1 MRIIPTSTPPTEP
14 AIINASGASGV
25 LPPLGVNDDDDSLPS
40 FSSSPIS
47 FKAAKNIARRM
58 RNDLQPQTRDR
69 MWRFKKY
76 TNCFKAKHAI
86 SWAHNNI
93 SSDELVAINVLNQL
107 VNFGLLT
114 HVVDPQ
120 KRFCLGE
127 NRVLYFRIATAEMIE
142 RRLSVSPGRGVHIM
156 AGNYG
161 GIVEV
166 ADDMKDMD
174 IHKKIHNF
182 DHILQQTVKEL
193 NETHG
198 RLELMRQEVRGLI
211 AQQISTCIM
220 ISLLYMLLFLV
231 MSTSILNWITI
242 GGITIAMIISARCG
256 LRSVSMWSDLD
267 SRTDMPTSID
277 MNEDNSSREDSAV
290 NRTGK
295 SYEQT
300 PITSSITSAI
310 TKSIRSVSGRNKKEL
325 RRLQSIEERPTT
337 VMREAYT
344 LPDVDK
350 WQHKPLFICVNSP
363 VIPNQVPDYGV
374 GELPTGVPFKFSSDL
389 FEGTCLFRIKGCKS
403 DNPEGDREYFDGRKR
418 IYQSVVQGR
427 FKEEVSVADVCTGHE
442 FARPLKNLPHP
453 FILKTATSFI
463 SKIAL
468 GCNIEIH
475 TSQPFME
482 ATLLGTSQVVRGDEP
497 GNEPNITCNEIEE
510 DCSVFGG
517 DFSNGN
523 VSSSRRKRIFSNP
536 AKCKQYT
543 FDTDTVYTFEF
554 YQNLFDV
561 KSYSLD
567 LGFIKLGAINVLSGQ
582 PIQWL
587 GKTRDGRY
595 LWSFQLW
602 HSKLLKETNSS

>member
-1 MRIIPTSTPPTEP
+1 MTSIATNSTSPP
-14 AIINASGASGV
+14 S
-25 LPPLGVNDDDDSLPS
+25 PPLGGNDNDDDSLPS
-40 FSSSPIS
+40 YSSPIS
-47 FKAAKNIARRM
+47 FKSAKTIAQRM
-58 RNDLQPQTRDR
+58 RNDLQPLTRDR

-76 TNCFKAKHAI
+76 PNCFKATHAI

-93 SSDELVAINVLNQL
+93 SSDELVAINILNQL

-114 HVVDPQ
+114 HVVDPT
-120 KRFCLGE
+120 KRFCMGE
-127 NRVLYFRIATAEMIE
+127 NRVLYFRIATDEMIE
-142 RRLSVSPGRGVHIM
+142 KRLSVSHGRTLM
-156 AGNYG
+156 TGNYG
-161 GIVEV
+161 SIVGV
-166 ADDMKDMD
+166 TDDMNNID
-174 IHKKIHNF
+174 IHKKIHNL

-198 RLELMRQEVRGLI
+198 RLELMRQEVGGLI
-211 AQQISTCIM
+211 SQQISTCIM
-220 ISLLYMLLFLV
+220 ISLLYMLTLFLV
-231 MSTSILNWITI
+231 VSTSSLNWITI
-242 GGITIAMIISARCG
+242 GGITIVMIISARCG
-256 LRSVSMWSDLD
+256 LKSVSLWSDIE

-277 MNEDNSSREDSAV
+277 MDTMNEDNSSREDRAV
-290 NRTGK
+290 MRTVK
-295 SYEQT
+295 PYEQT
-300 PITSSITSAI
+300 PITTSITSAI
-310 TKSIRSVSGRNKKEL
+310 SKSIRSISGRDKKEL
-325 RRLQSIEERPTT
+325 KRLQSIEKRPRT

-350 WQHKPLFICVNSP
+350 WQHKPLFICTNTP
-363 VIPNQVPDYGV
+363 AIANQVPDYGV
-374 GELPTGVPFKFSSDL
+374 GDLPLGVPFKFSSEL

-403 DNPEGDREYFDGRKR
+403 DNPEGDRTYFDGRKR

-427 FKEEVSVADVCTGHE
+427 IKEEISVANVCTGHE
-442 FARPLKNLPHP
+442 FVRPLKNLPHP
-453 FILKTATSFI
+453 FILKTATNFI

-475 TSQPFME
+475 TQQPFME

-497 GNEPNITCNEIEE
+497 GNEPNITCNDIEE
-510 DCSVFGG
+510 DCSIFGG
-517 DFSNGN
+517 AFSNGS

-561 KSYSLD
+561 ESYSLD
-567 LGFIKLGAINVLSGQ
+567 LGFIKLGAINVLNRQ

-602 HSKLLKETNSS
+602 HEKLLLRQK

>member
-1 MRIIPTSTPPTEP
+1 
-14 AIINASGASGV
+14 
-25 LPPLGVNDDDDSLPS
+25 
-40 FSSSPIS
+40 
-47 FKAAKNIARRM
+47 
-58 RNDLQPQTRDR
+58 

-76 TNCFKAKHAI
+76 PNCFKATHAI
-86 SWAHNNI
+86 SWAQNNI
-93 SSDELVAINVLNQL
+93 SSDELVAINVLNRL

-120 KRFCLGE
+120 KRFCMGE
-127 NRVLYFRIATAEMIE
+127 NRVLYFRIATDEMIE
-142 RRLSVSPGRGVHIM
+142 KRLSVSPGRTLM

-161 GIVEV
+161 SIVGV
-166 ADDMKDMD
+166 TDDMRDID
-174 IHKKIHNF
+174 IHRKIRNL

-211 AQQISTCIM
+211 SQQITTCMM
-220 ISLLYMLLFLV
+220 IALLYMLTLFLIV
-231 MSTSILNWITI
+231 STSSLNWITI
-242 GGITIAMIISARCG
+242 GGITIVMIISARCG
-256 LRSVSMWSDLD
+256 LRSVSMWSDID

-277 MNEDNSSREDSAV
+277 MDIMNEDNSSREDRAV
-290 NRTGK
+290 MRTVK
-295 SYEQT
+295 PYEQT
-300 PITSSITSAI
+300 PITTSITSAI
-310 TKSIRSVSGRNKKEL
+310 SRSIRSATGRDKKEL
-325 RRLQSIEERPTT
+325 RRLQSIEERPRT

-350 WQHKPLFICVNSP
+350 WQHKPLFICTNSP
-363 VIPNQVPDYGV
+363 IIPNQVPDYGV
-374 GELPTGVPFKFSSDL
+374 GDLPIGVPFKFSSDL

-403 DNPEGDREYFDGRKR
+403 DNIEGDRAYFDGRKR
-418 IYQSVVQGR
+418 IYQSIVQGR
-427 FKEEVSVADVCTGHE
+427 FKEEISVADVCTGHE

-468 GCNIEIH
+468 GCNIEVH
-475 TSQPFME
+475 TEQPFME

-497 GNEPNITCNEIEE
+497 GNEPNITCNDIEE
-510 DCSVFGG
+510 DCSIFGG
-517 DFSNGN
+517 AFSNGN

-561 KSYSLD
+561 ESYSLD
-567 LGFIKLGAINVLSGQ
+567 LGFVKLGAINVLNGQ

-602 HSKLLKETNSS
+602 HRKLLQTNSS

>member
-1 MRIIPTSTPPTEP
+1 
-14 AIINASGASGV
+14 
-25 LPPLGVNDDDDSLPS
+25 
-40 FSSSPIS
+40 
-47 FKAAKNIARRM
+47 
-58 RNDLQPQTRDR
+58 

-76 TNCFKAKHAI
+76 PNCFKATHAI

-93 SSDELVAINVLNQL
+93 SSDELVAIRVLNQL
-107 VNFGLLT
+107 AEYGLLT

-120 KRFCLGE
+120 KRFCMGE
-127 NRVLYFRIATAEMIE
+127 NRVLYFRIATDDMIE
-142 RRLSVSPGRGVHIM
+142 KRFSVFGRGGAHIM
-156 AGNYG
+156 TGSYG
-161 GIVEV
+161 SIVGV
-166 ADDMKDMD
+166 TDDMRDID
-174 IHKKIHNF
+174 IHKKIHNL

-198 RLELMRQEVRGLI
+198 RLELMRQEVRGLVS
-211 AQQISTCIM
+211 QQISTCVM
-220 ISLLYMLLFLV
+220 ISLLYMLTLFLV
-231 MSTSILNWITI
+231 VSTSSLNCIAI
-242 GGITIAMIISARCG
+242 GGITIVMIISIRCG
-256 LRSVSMWSDLD
+256 LRNVSLWSDIE

-277 MNEDNSSREDSAV
+277 MDTMNEDNSSREDSTV
-290 NRTGK
+290 IRTAK

-300 PITSSITSAI
+300 PITTSITSAI
-310 TKSIRSVSGRNKKEL
+310 SKSIRSISGRDKKEL
-325 RRLQSIEERPTT
+325 RRLQSIEERPRTI
-337 VMREAYT
+337 MREAYT
-344 LPDVDK
+344 LPDVEK
-350 WQHKPLFICVNSP
+350 WQHKPLFICANS

-374 GELPTGVPFKFSSDL
+374 GDLPLGVPFKFSSDL

-403 DNPEGDREYFDGRKR
+403 NNPEGDSAYFDGRKR

-427 FKEEVSVADVCTGHE
+427 FKEEISVADVCTGHE

-453 FILKTATSFI
+453 FIIKTATSFI

-482 ATLLGTSQVVRGDEP
+482 ATLLGTSQIVRGDEP
-497 GNEPNITCNEIEE
+497 GNEPNITCKDIEE
-510 DCSVFGG
+510 DCSIFGG
-517 DFSNGN
+517 AFRNGN

-561 KSYSLD
+561 QSYSLD
-567 LGFIKLGAINVLSGQ
+567 LGFIKLGAINVLNGQ

-602 HSKLLKETNSS
+602 HLKLLKETK